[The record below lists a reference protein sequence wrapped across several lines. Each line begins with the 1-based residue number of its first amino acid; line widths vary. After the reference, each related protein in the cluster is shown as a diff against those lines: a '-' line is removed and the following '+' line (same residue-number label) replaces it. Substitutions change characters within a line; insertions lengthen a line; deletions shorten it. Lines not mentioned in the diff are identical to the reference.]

1 MEKLDFKK
9 LNVPTDGQSVTVTEI
24 EMVKSGVISED
35 IADQLALEEPKEDET
50 SLSYVLK
57 HGTKMEWMNID

>member
-9 LNVPTDGQSVTVTEI
+9 LNVPTYGQSVTEI
-24 EMVKSGVISED
+24 EIANSGIISED
-35 IADQLALEEPKEDET
+35 MADQLALEELKEDET

-57 HGTKMEWMNID
+57 HGAKMEWMNID

>member
-9 LNVPTDGQSVTVTEI
+9 LNVPTDGQSVTELAS
-24 EMVKSGVISED
+24 SGIISED

>member
-9 LNVPTDGQSVTVTEI
+9 LNVPTYGQSVTEI
-24 EMVKSGVISED
+24 EIANSGIISEEM
-35 IADQLALEEPKEDET
+35 ADQLALEEPKEDET
-50 SLSYVLK
+50 SLSYALK

>member
-1 MEKLDFKK
+1 MFL
-9 LNVPTDGQSVTVTEI
+9 GQSVTEI
-24 EMVKSGVISED
+24 EIANSGIISEEM
-35 IADQLALEEPKEDET
+35 ADQLALEEPKEDET

>member
-9 LNVPTDGQSVTVTEI
+9 LNVPTDGQSEI

-57 HGTKMEWMNID
+57 HGTKIEWMIIN

>member
-9 LNVPTDGQSVTVTEI
+9 LNVPTDRQFVTEL
-24 EMVKSGVISED
+24 EMANSGIISED

-57 HGTKMEWMNID
+57 HGTRMEWMSID

>member
-9 LNVPTDGQSVTVTEI
+9 LNVPTYGQSVTEI
-24 EMVKSGVISED
+24 EIANSGIISED
-35 IADQLALEEPKEDET
+35 MADQLALEEPKEDET

-57 HGTKMEWMNID
+57 HGAKMEWMNID

>member
-9 LNVPTDGQSVTVTEI
+9 LNVPTDGQSVTEI
-24 EMVKSGVISED
+24 EMANSDIISED

-50 SLSYVLK
+50 SLSHVLK
-57 HGTKMEWMNID
+57 HGTKLEWMNID

>member
-9 LNVPTDGQSVTVTEI
+9 LNVPTDGQSVTEI
-24 EMVKSGVISED
+24 EMANSGIISED
-35 IADQLALEEPKEDET
+35 MADQLALEEPNEDKT

-57 HGTKMEWMNID
+57 HGTKIEWMNID

>member
-1 MEKLDFKK
+1 MKKLDFKK
-9 LNVPTDGQSVTVTEI
+9 LNVPTDGQSVIEL

-57 HGTKMEWMNID
+57 HGAKIEWMNID

>member
-9 LNVPTDGQSVTVTEI
+9 LNVPTDGQSVT

-57 HGTKMEWMNID
+57 HGTKIEWMNID

>member
-9 LNVPTDGQSVTVTEI
+9 LNVPTDGQSEI

-57 HGTKMEWMNID
+57 HGTKIEWMNID

>member
-9 LNVPTDGQSVTVTEI
+9 LKVPTDEQSVTEI
-24 EMVKSGVISED
+24 EMTKSGVISED
-35 IADQLALEEPKEDET
+35 TADQLALEEPKEDET

-57 HGTKMEWMNID
+57 HGTKMEWMSID

>member
-9 LNVPTDGQSVTVTEI
+9 LKVPTDGQSVTEI
-24 EMVKSGVISED
+24 EMSKLGIISED
-35 IADQLALEEPKEDET
+35 IADQLAMEEPKEDET

-57 HGTKMEWMNID
+57 HGTKIEWMNID

>member
-9 LNVPTDGQSVTVTEI
+9 LNVPTDEQSITEI
-24 EMVKSGVISED
+24 EMAKSGIISED

-57 HGTKMEWMNID
+57 HGTRMKWMSID

>member
-9 LNVPTDGQSVTVTEI
+9 LNVPTDGQSVTEI

-35 IADQLALEEPKEDET
+35 IAD
-50 SLSYVLK
+50 
-57 HGTKMEWMNID
+57 

>member
-9 LNVPTDGQSVTVTEI
+9 LNVPTDGQSVTEI
-24 EMVKSGVISED
+24 EMANSGIISED
-35 IADQLALEEPKEDET
+35 MADQLALEEPNEDET
-50 SLSYVLK
+50 NLSYILK

>member
-1 MEKLDFKK
+1 MKKLDFKK
-9 LNVPTDGQSVTVTEI
+9 LNVPTDGQSVTEI
-24 EMVKSGVISED
+24 EMANSDIISED

-57 HGTKMEWMNID
+57 HGTKLEWMKID

>member
-9 LNVPTDGQSVTVTEI
+9 LNVPTNGQSVTAI
-24 EMVKSGVISED
+24 EMANSGIISEG

-50 SLSYVLK
+50 SLSYILK
-57 HGTKMEWMNID
+57 HGAKMEWMNID

>member
-9 LNVPTDGQSVTVTEI
+9 LNVPTDGQSVTEI
-24 EMVKSGVISED
+24 EMTKSGVLSEN

-57 HGTKMEWMNID
+57 HGTKIKWMNID

>member
-1 MEKLDFKK
+1 MKKLDFKK
-9 LNVPTDGQSVTVTEI
+9 LNVPTDEQSVTEI
-24 EMVKSGVISED
+24 EMINSGIISED

>member
-9 LNVPTDGQSVTVTEI
+9 LNVPTYGQSVTEI
-24 EMVKSGVISED
+24 EMAKLGIISED
-35 IADQLALEEPKEDET
+35 TADQLVLEEPKEDET
-50 SLSYVLK
+50 SLSYVLN

>member
-9 LNVPTDGQSVTVTEI
+9 LNVPTYGQSVTEI
-24 EMVKSGVISED
+24 EMAKLGIISED
-35 IADQLALEEPKEDET
+35 TADQLALEEPKEDET
-50 SLSYVLK
+50 SLSYVLN